1 MGFGDDI
8 KKMRAHIAASR
19 VARAAGAMGR
29 GISSAY
35 TAGQR
40 ALHEHEDR
48 TRTRAKIKRESQRAQ
63 TKNIT
68 AETKLINARLR
79 LARAQ
84 KKMGESGGGRRGA
97 FGNMTPPFMN
107 DNAWPPDSGR
117 SEAPP
122 GLGFSKSS
130 DDLPLP
136 FGKRKNKKEGQLRW

>member
-35 TAGQR
+35 TAVQR
-40 ALHEHEDR
+40 ASFNRTEDQWQR
-48 TRTRAKIKRESQRAQ
+48 KKARRESQNIQA
-63 TKNIT
+63 KNIN
-68 AETKLINARLR
+68 AETKLINAKLR
-79 LARAQ
+79 LQRAQ
-84 KKMGESGGGRRGA
+84 KKRADSGGGRRGA
-97 FGNMTPPFMN
+97 FGDMKPPFMN

-136 FGKRKNKKEGQLRW
+136 FGKKKNRKEAQLRW